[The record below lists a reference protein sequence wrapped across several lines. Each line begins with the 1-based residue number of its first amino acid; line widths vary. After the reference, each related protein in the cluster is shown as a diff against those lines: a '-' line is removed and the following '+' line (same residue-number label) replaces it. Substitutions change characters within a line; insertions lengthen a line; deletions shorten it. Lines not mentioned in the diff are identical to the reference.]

1 MVDVLQAVGP
11 FVAILV
17 ALVVIHEL
25 GHYLT
30 AKLFGIKVLEAGIGY
45 PPRAWGFTWRGTL
58 YSINWL
64 PLGGFVRLLG
74 EEDPTDPQSLAAQA
88 AWKRLIVLAS
98 GSVMNFLLP
107 IALFTIAFMIPRD
120 VSVGLTQITSVVQS
134 APAAVAEP
142 LNVPSGLEDVPQ
154 EQLIGLQTGDVIT
167 AINGKEVRNPSEAGR
182 EIRLNLGE
190 TITMTVRR
198 TLDDGQVV
206 FLDYAVESRWAPPA
220 LEYTVQEGDTATSV
234 ANQLGVPL
242 GAVHAAADIDT
253 TLDEGQELLIT
264 NDAGETITYT
274 VQKNDYVDLVATRLD
289 VTREQVREAA
299 GLPDPNVL
307 TPSETLKMEQGPT
320 GITIGIWN
328 PAFIESE
335 SFPAWEAASKGTN
348 EYIDVLV
355 LFRNEVMSWIQ
366 GGASPE
372 FSGPVGIAQATGEV
386 VEDNGWLALL
396 ELAALLSFNLGV
408 INILPLPMLD
418 GGRIAFV
425 LVEVARRGRR
435 IAPEKEAIVHLVGL
449 VVILTLA
456 AFITVLDVQ
465 RLIDGESLFR

>member
-1 MVDVLQAVGP
+1 MVDILQAVLP

-25 GHYLT
+25 GHYFT
-30 AKLFGIKVLEAGIGY
+30 AKLFGVKVLEAGIGY

-74 EEDPTDPQSLAAQA
+74 EEDPSDPQSLAAQA

-98 GSVMNFLLP
+98 GSAMNFLLP
-107 IALFTIAFMIPRD
+107 IALFAIAFMVPRD
-120 VSVGLTQITSVVQS
+120 VSVGLTQISTVVQS
-134 APAAVAEP
+134 APAASAEP
-142 LNVPSGLEDVPQ
+142 LTVPDGLEGED
-154 EQLIGLQTGDVIT
+154 ITGLQPGDVIT
-167 AINGKEVRNPSEAGR
+167 AINGEEMRNPSEVGR
-182 EIRLNLGE
+182 AIRLHLGD

-198 TLDDGQVV
+198 TLDDGEVV
-206 FLDYAVESRWAPPA
+206 FLDYAVESRWSAPNI
-220 LEYTVQEGDTATSV
+220 EYTVQEGDTATSV
-234 ANQLGVPL
+234 ADQLGVPL
-242 GAVHAAADIDT
+242 GAVQAAADIDT
-253 TLDEGQELLIT
+253 TLDEGEELVIA
-264 NDAGETITYT
+264 NDNGETVTYT
-274 VQKNDYVDLVATRLD
+274 VQENDYVDLVAARLD
-289 VTREQVREAA
+289 VTRAQVREAA

-307 TPSETLKMEQGPT
+307 TPGETLELAQGPT
-320 GITIGIWN
+320 GITIGVWN

-335 SFPAWEAASKGTN
+335 SFGFFAAIGHGTS
-348 EYIDVLV
+348 EYLDVLR
-355 LFRNEVMSWIQ
+355 LFRNELLSWIR
-366 GGASPE
+366 GGESPQ

-435 IAPEKEAIVHLVGL
+435 IAPEKEAIVHLIGL